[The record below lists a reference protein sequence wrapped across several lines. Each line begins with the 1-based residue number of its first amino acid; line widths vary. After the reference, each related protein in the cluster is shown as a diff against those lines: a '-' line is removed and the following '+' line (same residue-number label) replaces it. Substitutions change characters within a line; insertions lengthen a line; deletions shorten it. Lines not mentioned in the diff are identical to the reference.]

1 MRLRASSSRV
11 ARAIVGWRRYV
22 LPVAVLAVGSTAL
35 FGLLHA
41 LLIVPIW
48 SRLASGIPRTLFAA
62 IGMTWC
68 YRELRLHA
76 RLRGGALGGF
86 IFGLSVWLGLL
97 PVSLVAAA
105 LRAAGL
111 RARLGWLEPPID
123 LSIAAL
129 TGAAVGFALTRS
141 GRGTVAAASCMA
153 GALGVLTAPI
163 AFSPSALERSLFI
176 GLLPIYVATGVALGL
191 LPGGHRSPSPVLNA
205 VGGPPDP
212 SLHRTTHGPP
222 DFGP

>member
-1 MRLRASSSRV
+1 MRLRAFASRV
-11 ARAIVGWRRYV
+11 ARLVVGWRPYL
-22 LPVAVLAVGSTAL
+22 LPVIVLAVGSTAL

-48 SRLASGIPRTLFAA
+48 SRLASGIPRALFAA

-76 RLRGGALGGF
+76 RLPRGALGGSL
-86 IFGLSVWLGLL
+86 FGLCVWLGLL

-123 LSIAAL
+123 LSIAAV

-141 GRGTVAAASCMA
+141 PRGTSAAAVCML

-163 AFSPSALERSLFI
+163 AFSASALERSLFI
-176 GLLPIYVATGVALGL
+176 GLLPIYVATGVALSL
-191 LPGGHRSPSPVLNA
+191 LLGQWSPTPLLNA
-205 VGGPPDP
+205 VDGPSNPRC
-212 SLHRTTHGPP
+212 SGQHR
-222 DFGP
+222 